1 MLKASDVSINLRTVK
16 MVMQSFSATA
26 KQEKRFTVCVCV
38 SINSQYKQKNIYSHK
53 FLNEIVSVM

>member
-26 KQEKRFTVCVCV
+26 KQEKWFTVCVFVC
-38 SINSQYKQKNIYSHK
+38 
-53 FLNEIVSVM
+53 L